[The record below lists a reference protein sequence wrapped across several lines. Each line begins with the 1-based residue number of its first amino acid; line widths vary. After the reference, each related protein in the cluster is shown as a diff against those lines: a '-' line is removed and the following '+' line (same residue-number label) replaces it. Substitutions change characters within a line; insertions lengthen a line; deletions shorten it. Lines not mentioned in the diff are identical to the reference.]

1 MASHGQLDDYQSR
14 CRQQLLR
21 LRLLAGSPG
30 GTALP
35 PEFTVQIRDATNAII
50 AEVEAMS
57 RTAIGASERQEP
69 QAETFLWVRV
79 ARLAAAADRA
89 VDAARSRDV
98 PGLRAHLQQFDTLTS
113 ALWTVQHATYGKQP
127 GTRSGAIA
135 TYDTAQ
141 DHGQATL
148 YRDDRGQ

>member
-1 MASHGQLDDYQSR
+1 MATYSELDDYRSR
-14 CRQQLLR
+14 CRQHLLR
-21 LRLLAGSPG
+21 LRLLAGSQD

-35 PEFTVQIRDATNAII
+35 GGFTVEIRDATNAII

-57 RTAIGASERQEP
+57 RAALRASVPQDP

-98 PGLRAHLQQFDTLTS
+98 SGVRAHLYQFDTLTS
-113 ALWTVQHATYGKQP
+113 ALWAVQRATCGKP
-127 GTRSGAIA
+127 SEG
-135 TYDTAQ
+135 
-141 DHGQATL
+141 
-148 YRDDRGQ
+148 

>member
-1 MASHGQLDDYQSR
+1 MTANTQLDDFHSR

-21 LRLLAGSPG
+21 LRLLAGALD
-30 GTALP
+30 GTGLP
-35 PEFTVQIRDATNAII
+35 REFTAQIRDATNAII

-57 RTAIGASERQEP
+57 RGVLLASERPEP

-98 PGLRAHLQQFDTLTS
+98 P
-113 ALWTVQHATYGKQP
+113 
-127 GTRSGAIA
+127 
-135 TYDTAQ
+135 
-141 DHGQATL
+141 
-148 YRDDRGQ
+148 